1 MEPKITKLVNQILVD
16 HLPSYGLNE
25 LVAEFVEEE
34 VQTKLTQT
42 LENVSKKHQIPLD
55 ILLHDIPGL
64 SEEQRCRG
72 YKTKRDG
79 SRVRCSF
86 RAAHNGYCKFHENQ
100 GEEIQSRRLTDANQH
115 NHGPGQ
121 WDVPGCPAC
130 ERSREVL
137 RGLNA
142 LLFNQ

>member
-42 LENVSKKHQIPLD
+42 LENVSKKYQIPMD

-64 SEEQRCRG
+64 SEEQRCR
-72 YKTKRDG
+72 
-79 SRVRCSF
+79 
-86 RAAHNGYCKFHENQ
+86 H
-100 GEEIQSRRLTDANQH
+100 I
-115 NHGPGQ
+115 GQ
-121 WDVPGCPAC
+121 
-130 ERSREVL
+130 
-137 RGLNA
+137 
-142 LLFNQ
+142 